1 MILKK
6 FYDKQ
11 KFCIKI
17 ILLLSSFLI
26 FGAIYY
32 FLCDDYEFGGINIL
46 QEEIRKSSLKKL
58 VNTLEKGYLDKNVK
72 EEINEKINKGEIDKN
87 LKKKINKETEISNIN
102 NDITN
107 KSKIQKFFDRVYFS
121 IVTGTTLGYGDI
133 YPLSNRVKIIVILQL
148 LTTIIILFH

>member
-26 FGAIYY
+26 FGAVYY
-32 FLCDDYEFGGINIL
+32 FFCDDYEFGGINIL

-58 VNTLEKGYLDKNVK
+58 GNTLEKGYLDKNVK

-133 YPLSNRVKIIVILQL
+133 YPLSNKVKIIVILQL

>member
-6 FYDKQ
+6 FYDKK
-11 KFCIKI
+11 KFYIKI

-26 FGAIYY
+26 FGGIYY
-32 FLCDDYEFGGINIL
+32 FFCDDYEFGGINIL
-46 QEEIRKSSLKKL
+46 QEEIRKSSLKKF

-72 EEINEKINKGEIDKN
+72 EEINEKISKGEIDKN
-87 LKKKINKETEISNIN
+87 LNKKINNQNEITGID
-102 NDITN
+102 NDITKKN
-107 KSKIQKFFDRVYFS
+107 KIQKFFDRVYFS

-133 YPLSNRVKIIVILQL
+133 YPISNRVKIIVILQL

>member
-6 FYDKQ
+6 FYDKK
-11 KFCIKI
+11 KFYIKI

-46 QEEIRKSSLKKL
+46 QEEIRKSSLKKFI
-58 VNTLEKGYLDKNVK
+58 NTLEKGYLDDNIK

-87 LKKKINKETEISNIN
+87 LNKKINKETEITSIN

-107 KSKIQKFFDRVYFS
+107 KNRIQKFFDRVYFS

-133 YPLSNRVKIIVILQL
+133 YPMSNKVKVVVILQL

>member
-107 KSKIQKFFDRVYFS
+107 KSKIQKFFDRVDFS

>member
-6 FYDKQ
+6 FYDKK
-11 KFCIKI
+11 KFYIKI

-46 QEEIRKSSLKKL
+46 QEEIRKSSLKKFI
-58 VNTLEKGYLDKNVK
+58 NTLEKGYLDENIK

-87 LKKKINKETEISNIN
+87 LNKKINKETEITSIN

-107 KSKIQKFFDRVYFS
+107 KNRIQKFFDRVYFS

-133 YPLSNRVKIIVILQL
+133 YPLSNRVKILVILQL